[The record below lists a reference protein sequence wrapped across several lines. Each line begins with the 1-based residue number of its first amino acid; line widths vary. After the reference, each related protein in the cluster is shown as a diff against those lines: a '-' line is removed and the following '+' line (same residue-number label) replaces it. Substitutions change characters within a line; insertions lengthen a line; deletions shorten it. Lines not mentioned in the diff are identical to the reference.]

1 MSPTQKPQME
11 YLNPRWYLNNIQWPF
26 ASNASSKEPQ
36 LKMSSADDPIDW
48 TTEHTYEDWKK

>member
-36 LKMSSADDPIDW
+36 LKMSSADDAIDW
-48 TTEHTYEDWKK
+48 TTEHTYED